1 MLLDYLK
8 QKNYLN
14 IEKIQAF
21 LSKKCSFTV
30 TGLTSFLRLTSLAL
44 AASQKR
50 VIFITATEQN
60 CLKYK
65 HDLEKFYNIDSKIFP
80 YQDVSI
86 YDGVSP
92 NLYKY
97 AEQTE
102 ILRNLNSE
110 ELLLVPV
117 KALLEKFPELLR
129 NKYNKNQNRR

>member
-65 HDLEKFYNIDSKIFP
+65 HDLEKFYNIDSKI
-80 YQDVSI
+80 I
-86 YDGVSP
+86 T
-92 NLYKY
+92 YKD
-97 AEQTE
+97 
-102 ILRNLNSE
+102 N
-110 ELLLVPV
+110 
-117 KALLEKFPELLR
+117 
-129 NKYNKNQNRR
+129 